1 MSKELKWYKQFIK
14 YSNLSW
20 YHKRKII
27 KNRRELRKFL
37 RKQYFKLTNKQLE
50 QISKFFKEN
59 DGVIMFG

>member
-37 RKQYFKLTNKQLE
+37 RKQYFKLTNEQLE

-59 DGVIMFG
+59 DDVIMFG

>member
-37 RKQYFKLTNKQLE
+37 RKQYFKLTNEQLE